1 MITRNQTKIKTVLTF
16 TLVALA
22 ILAASANADLVAYW
36 PLNDGPSGSPVTG
49 ADDLIDAGLTFTDAT
64 VEGSGGTWFDDPAR
78 GIVFS
83 TGEDD
88 RLVGG
93 TQGIDLNKGFT
104 WSLWV
109 NVASSNK
116 TDTGAD
122 VIIGSRNGVWNKLQP
137 TDLQR
142 WADIGGYDVADD
154 TWHHM
159 ALVGTTEPRVILY
172 IDGSP
177 VGSDTTFWDNLT
189 TVNDKLEFGG
199 SSKYSEDI
207 TGLMSDIAIWD
218 EALSEDR
225 IEDLAAGGLVIQP
238 ADPNAPDVD
247 AGMDMITVSGMD
259 VVLAPTVINNDTAV
273 PQKSLSHTWTA
284 DPDTGVVITEDG
296 VNPDDPATKE
306 ATVTITKATANPST
320 VTLTLKVDLDGTSS
334 SASDTMEID
343 VYNDACLAAKAVGPV
358 ELSPS
363 DFDENCTTDLRD
375 YAILAAKWLVD
386 YALTAPIP
394 KP

>member
-22 ILAASANADLVAYW
+22 TLASSANADLVAYW
-36 PLNDGPSGSPVTG
+36 PLNDGPAGSPVTG

-64 VEGSGGTWFDDPAR
+64 VEGTGGTWVNDPTR

-93 TQGIDLNKGFT
+93 TQGIDLADGFT

-159 ALVGTTEPRVILY
+159 ALVGTTEPRVSLY
-172 IDGSP
+172 IDGSL
-177 VGSDTTFWDNLT
+177 VGSDTTFWNNLT

-199 SSKYSEDI
+199 SSRYSEDI

-218 EALSEDR
+218 EALTETR
-225 IEDLAAGGLVIQP
+225 IQDLAAGGSILSSVNAGPDMITWSGQP
-238 ADPNAPDVD
+238 VQLDPNYAEGYEPNSFAWSANPGDGVVFDPNAYVE
-247 AGMDMITVSGMD
+247 
-259 VVLAPTVINNDTAV
+259 
-273 PQKSLSHTWTA
+273 
-284 DPDTGVVITEDG
+284 DP
-296 VNPDDPATKE
+296 
-306 ATVTITKATANPST
+306 TVTITKATANPST
-320 VTLTLKVDLDGTSS
+320 VKLTLTADDGTGPM
-334 SASDTMEID
+334 SDTLEID
-343 VYNDACLAAKAVGPV
+343 VYDDSCLAAKAVGPA
-358 ELSPS
+358 ELDPS

-375 YAILAAKWLVD
+375 YAILAAEWLVD
-386 YALTAPIP
+386 YALTEPIV